1 MSASPTTRCAGE
13 HRWPTDLRP
22 VTIGWPMKTWTL
34 LLAQFGSRIGTRSE
48 GRTAQE
54 VVWRELSRLPEEGIL
69 SVDLSGIEVLSG
81 SFADEA
87 LVEPTSRLV
96 AGELPGR
103 YILIQTPTTD
113 LVEDLAAKLSQRKL
127 ALLAAVGEA
136 GAWEIVGRLPPY
148 LAEALAWVIAEG
160 EATSQDLVQELRI
173 TLQNAS
179 TRLAELARLRL
190 VHMIQEPLPAGGIQR
205 RARALLAFN
214 PTT

>member
-1 MSASPTTRCAGE
+1 
-13 HRWPTDLRP
+13 
-22 VTIGWPMKTWTL
+22 MKTRTF
-34 LLAQFGSRIGTRSE
+34 LLAQFGTRIGTRSE

-54 VVWRELSRLPEEGIL
+54 VVWRELSCLPEDGIL

-103 YILIQTPTTD
+103 YILIETPTTD

-136 GAWEIVGRLPPY
+136 GVWETVGRLPPY

-160 EATSQDLVQELRI
+160 EATSQDLVQEIGI

-205 RARALLAFN
+205 RARALLAFKQ
-214 PTT
+214 TA